1 MIIIKLNFF
10 GSWSKWML
18 AILAFYLRY
27 FVFRACHS
35 DWSHTKG
42 DAHNTSDDTKPSHD
56 GKNIGQWVNYGIF
69 FFQQFFLQ
77 AICHLSSQPL
87 TTLFIVLF
95 LMKRSI
101 FNKLPELM
109 ESVFLKRF
117 LSFHKSHFKSNL
129 KRLYIEIK

>member
-1 MIIIKLNFF
+1 MVRGPSECQRFSLFI
-10 GSWSKWML
+10 
-18 AILAFYLRY
+18 
-27 FVFRACHS
+27 FVVLSLEHVIVIG
-35 DWSHTKG
+35 HTRNG

-117 LSFHKSHFKSNL
+117 LSFHKSHFKTNL
-129 KRLYIEIK
+129 KRLYIEMK